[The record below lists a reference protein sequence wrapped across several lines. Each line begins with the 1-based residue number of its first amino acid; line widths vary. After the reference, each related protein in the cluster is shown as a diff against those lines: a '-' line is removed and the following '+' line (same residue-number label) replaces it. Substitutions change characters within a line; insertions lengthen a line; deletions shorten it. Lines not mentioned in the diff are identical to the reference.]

1 MGSRMPTGPMLK
13 ELSRYELGTYAD
25 IIYRN
30 GLLRPAEEAFVYGGT
45 RITWRE
51 YNERVNRGISALDS
65 LGVAKGE
72 VIGLLSWNCLESFDI
87 LGAAMKGGFILSP
100 YNPRL
105 SAPDLE
111 RLIDYSEATTIFV
124 GPELVPMIEEIR
136 PRLSRV
142 RHYVSLEA
150 AVPGMLSHGDLLAQ
164 HNPDEPAPR
173 VTEDDPVYI
182 IYTSGTTGVPRGA
195 LYTHARAMHNIAAR
209 LAETPIAAGDKLVL
223 TLQLFHVAGMEA
235 SQAFL
240 YAGATDVILK
250 TFEPRTL
257 LQTIQDEKATD
268 VQIVPTTLAAI
279 FSLPDFEQYDLGS
292 LKRIVYAASPM
303 PVALLQ
309 RGMDIWGPIFCQ
321 FYGQT
326 ESGPIITAL
335 SRDKHVVAYGTPEEQ
350 KILRSVGHPAP
361 GVHVRIVT
369 EDGADVEVGE
379 VGEIIAQSPHLMAGY
394 WRRPEETAAVIVDG
408 WLHTRDMGYFD
419 ERGYIYISGRK
430 GDMIISG
437 GENVMPREVEE
448 VLYQHPAVSE
458 AAVLGVPDPYWVERV
473 HALVVLKSSET
484 VTPEEIIEFCRERL
498 ARYKAPKSV
507 EFVDSLPKNASG
519 KIDKLVLK
527 KRFT

>member
-1 MGSRMPTGPMLK
+1 MPIGSLLK
-13 ELSRYELGTYAD
+13 ELSRHALGTYAD
-25 IIYRN
+25 VIYRN
-30 GLLRPAEEAFVYGGT
+30 ALLRPDEEAFVYGGT

-51 YNERVNRGISALDS
+51 YNERVNRTIAALDS
-65 LGVAKGE
+65 LGAAKGD

-87 LGAAMKGGFILSP
+87 LGAAMKGGFIFSP

-105 SAPDLE
+105 SASDLE
-111 RLIDYSEATTIFV
+111 RLIDYSEATVVFV
-124 GPELVPMIEEIR
+124 GPEPVPVLEEIR

-142 RHYVSLEA
+142 RHYVTLESPA
-150 AVPGMLSHGDLLAQ
+150 PDMLSHSDLLAE
-164 HNPDEPAPR
+164 HSPDEPACR
-173 VTEDDPVYI
+173 VSEDDPVYL

-209 LAETPIAAGDKLVL
+209 LAETPVEAGDKTVL

-235 SQAFL
+235 AQCFL
-240 YAGATDVILK
+240 CAGATDVILK

-257 LQTIQDEKATD
+257 LQTIQDERATD

-279 FSLPDFEQYDLGS
+279 FALPDFEQFDLSS

-309 RGMDIWGPIFCQ
+309 RGMDLWGPIFCQ

-335 SRDKHVVAYGTPEEQ
+335 SRDKHVAAFGTPEEQ
-350 KILRSVGHPAP
+350 KILLSVGHPAP

-369 EDGADVEVGE
+369 EDETDVGVGE
-379 VGEIIAQSPHLMAGY
+379 VGEIIVQSAHVMAGY
-394 WRRPEETAAVIVDG
+394 WRRPGETAAAIVDG
-408 WLHTRDMGYFD
+408 WLHTRDMGHFD
-419 ERGYIYISGRK
+419 ERGYVYISGRK
-430 GDMIISG
+430 GDTIITG

-448 VLYQHPAVSE
+448 VLYQHPSVSE
-458 AAVLGVPDPYWVERV
+458 VVVLGVPDPYWVERV
-473 HALVVLKSSET
+473 HALLVLKSGET
-484 VTPEEIIEFCRERL
+484 VAPEEIIEFCRQRL
-498 ARYKAPKSV
+498 SRYKAPKSV

-527 KRFT
+527 KRYA